1 MSSIS
6 NCKDNFIVRGDESN
20 SLALV
25 ITTLKEVVDILVNTK
40 GTTG

>member
-6 NCKDNFIVRGDESN
+6 NCKDNFIVRSDESN

-25 ITTLKEVVDILVNTK
+25 VTVLKEIVDILVNIK
-40 GTTG
+40 GTAS